1 MKWLLKYLER
11 AGRCKALMDAFGDV
25 FFVRYYLL
33 GVEPDEAYVDAG
45 KVKARWLPNIWLHH
59 IPQTDHGPDGG
70 NYHTHP
76 WSNLTVV
83 LSGGYM
89 EHTESG
95 AVWRGAGSIV
105 RRDVT
110 EPHYIGKT
118 APKTYSLFFH
128 WFRRSDWGFQPKVC
142 KNLCGECE
150 PKGRCDIQDIHLKHN
165 EYMSAFGE
173 KNAPSWVIYNDA
185 GKVRINRRQ
194 RAAARVGLSSLNEK
208 DLEKYVQTKSRLALI
223 GVSDGN

>member
-1 MKWLLKYLER
+1 MKWLLNYLER
-11 AGRCKALMDAFGDV
+11 TGRCKALMDAFGNV

-33 GVEPDEAYVDAG
+33 GVEPDEADVDSG
-45 KVKARWLPNIWLHH
+45 KAKARWLPNIWLHH
-59 IPQTDHGPDGG
+59 IPKNNHSPDGG

-76 WSNLTVV
+76 WSNLTIL

-95 AVWRGAGSIV
+95 AVWRSAGSIV

-142 KNLCGECE
+142 KNLCGKCE

-165 EYMSAFGE
+165 EYMKAFGE
-173 KNAPSWVIYNDA
+173 KNAPRWIIYNDA
-185 GKVRINRRQ
+185 GKVRIERRK
-194 RAAARVGLSSLNEK
+194 RAARRAGASSLNEK
-208 DLEKYVQTKSRLALI
+208 QLEQYVQTKARAALI
-223 GVSDGN
+223 GE

>member
-33 GVEPDEAYVDAG
+33 GVEPDEADVDAG

-118 APKTYSLFFH
+118 APKTYSLLFH
-128 WFRRSDWGFQPKVC
+128 WSRRSDWGFQPKVC

-194 RAAARVGLSSLNEK
+194 RAAARAGLSSLNEK